1 MSNRM
6 YYAGID
12 VGTSY
17 TKAVVIDDNKEAVG
31 TFVGRSGAD
40 LKSSINS
47 AIDGALSR
55 AGVNKEAIAHTTS
68 TGFGRDNVTFADST
82 KTEISCHARG
92 AYHYFPRKL
101 TIIDI
106 GGQDT
111 KIIRVDEK
119 GKVRGFKMNR
129 KCAAGT
135 GTFLE
140 EIGQKL
146 NVPVDEMNA
155 RAVSSTRDAPLGSF
169 CTVFAATEVL
179 TRIKAGESVED
190 MLRSAF
196 ESVARR
202 VLEMGVLEGTIVMTG
217 GVVAYNRIIVDIMGR
232 LVGTKILTPPNPQLT
247 GALGAALFAREM

>member
-1 MSNRM
+1 M

-17 TKAVVIDDNKEAVG
+17 TKAVVIDDKREAVG

-40 LKSSINS
+40 LKGSIDS
-47 AIDGALSR
+47 TIDGALTM
-55 AGVNKEAIAHTTS
+55 AGVNKEAIVHTIS
-68 TGFGRDNVTFADST
+68 TGFGRGNVTFADST
-82 KTEISCHARG
+82 RTEISCHAKG

-140 EIGQKL
+140 EIGRRL
-146 NVPVDEMNA
+146 NVPIEEINA
-155 RAVSSTRDAPLGSF
+155 RATRSTRDAPLGSF

-202 VLEMGVLEGTIVMTG
+202 VLEMGVFEGTIVMTG
-217 GVVAYNRIIVDIMGR
+217 GVVAYNRILVDIMR
-232 LVGTKILTPPNPQLT
+232 KLVGTEILTPPNPQLT